1 MQHIGF
7 LVSTLSSPGGT
18 GRVVANVANRMV
30 EDYEVHVIGTYH
42 SGDGEPAFAYDSRV
56 HRLNI
61 LPKEPRIREANKEL
75 KKPLI
80 DYIEQNHIEVLF
92 LIGNY
97 QGAYT
102 MSTMPAC
109 KSCKFVF
116 CDHGAL
122 MNEWNNKP
130 IRFIRFLASVLSDM
144 TAVLTQRSE
153 QAYREKFHTP
163 ARKLRVIP
171 NWIPNWQL
179 ASASGYNKNSKRIM
193 WAGRLDPEKGLYF

>member
-30 EDYEVHVIGTYH
+30 EDYEVHVIGAYH

-130 IRFIRFLASVLSDM
+130 IRFVRFLASVLSDM

-163 ARKLRVIP
+163 A
-171 NWIPNWQL
+171 
-179 ASASGYNKNSKRIM
+179 
-193 WAGRLDPEKGLYF
+193 

>member
-30 EDYEVHVIGTYH
+30 EDYEVHVIGAYH

-130 IRFIRFLASVLSDM
+130 IRFIRFLASVLCDM

-179 ASASGYNKNSKRIM
+179 ASASGYN
-193 WAGRLDPEKGLYF
+193 

>member
-30 EDYEVHVIGTYH
+30 DDYEVHVIGAYH

-92 LIGNY
+92 L
-97 QGAYT
+97 
-102 MSTMPAC
+102 
-109 KSCKFVF
+109 
-116 CDHGAL
+116 
-122 MNEWNNKP
+122 
-130 IRFIRFLASVLSDM
+130 R
-144 TAVLTQRSE
+144 
-153 QAYREKFHTP
+153 
-163 ARKLRVIP
+163 
-171 NWIPNWQL
+171 
-179 ASASGYNKNSKRIM
+179 
-193 WAGRLDPEKGLYF
+193 